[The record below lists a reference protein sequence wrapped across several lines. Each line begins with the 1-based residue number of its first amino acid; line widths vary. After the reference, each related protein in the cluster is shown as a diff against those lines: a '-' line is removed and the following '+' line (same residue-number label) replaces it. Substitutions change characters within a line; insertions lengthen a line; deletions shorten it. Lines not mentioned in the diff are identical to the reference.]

1 MSGAQK
7 IRLKKELI
15 IIKSRK
21 NSILV
26 IIWFEHY
33 NITTIIIYK
42 KYISFYSLSKREI
55 QSFHLKKA

>member
-33 NITTIIIYK
+33 NITIIIIYK